1 MSGHAILERTAAEPG
16 EFRRGWP
23 AVLACF
29 CVATFAWGFG
39 FYGQSVYFAALQQL
53 HGWPA
58 SLVASATTTY
68 YLTGALFL
76 TQVHR
81 AIGLLG
87 ARTLM
92 MAGSVVLGAG
102 VVGLSQSIAPWQLYL
117 CSIVMAAG
125 WASTTT
131 TAIATTLAQW
141 FDARR
146 GLAISLALNGASTG
160 GFVVAPLLVHFNHQ
174 IGLASA
180 VLLLVLGALVVLL
193 PIIVFGVGR
202 AVSEHVVGR
211 SRGAAMGD
219 DTLPHFDRQSQV
231 LRSLRFWS
239 VSMPFALALAAQVG
253 FIVHQVAFL
262 LPHLGSAG
270 TGTAIASTAIAA
282 TVGRLALAAAV
293 DRLHQRRVSAI
304 SFASQAAGLALM
316 LVQPEQS
323 WALYVGSVVFGLSV
337 GNVITLPA
345 LIVQREFSAQSF
357 GMVVGL
363 SSMVGQAV
371 LSFGPTLLAVARDLS
386 GGYAAALLLCIGLQL
401 VASVAILV
409 PHGFGLVSKAVSAQR
424 TPRPAEGHRK

>member
-1 MSGHAILERTAAEPG
+1 MVAISLIPSRKGRANLSWEG

-39 FYGQSVYFAALQQL
+39 FYGQSVYFVALQQL

-81 AIGLLG
+81 AIALLG

-92 MAGSVVLGAG
+92 MSGSVVLGVG
-102 VVGLSQSIAPWQLYL
+102 VIGLSQSFAPWQLYV

-131 TAIATTLAQW
+131 TAIATTLAQC

-146 GLAISLALNGASTG
+146 GLAISLALNGASAG
-160 GFVVAPLLVHFNHQ
+160 GFVVAPLLVQFNHRM
-174 IGLASA
+174 GLASA
-180 VLLLVLGALVVLL
+180 VLLLVPGALAVVL
-193 PIIVFGVGR
+193 PVIVFGVGR
-202 AVSEHVVGR
+202 ATPEHVAHRLR
-211 SRGAAMGD
+211 SAAAVEGVD
-219 DTLPHFDRQSQV
+219 ALPHFDRQSQA

-239 VSMPFALALAAQVG
+239 VSLPFALALAAQVG

-262 LPHLGSAG
+262 LPHLGSAA

-282 TVGRLALAAAV
+282 TVGRLVLATAV

-316 LVQPEQS
+316 LVLPEQS

-337 GNVITLPA
+337 GNVITLPT

-371 LSFGPTLLAVARDLS
+371 LSFGPTLLAAARDLS
-386 GGYAAALLLCIGLQL
+386 GGYGAALLLCIALQL
-401 VASVAILV
+401 VASVTILV
-409 PHGFGLVSKAVSAQR
+409 PPGRWGSA
-424 TPRPAEGHRK
+424 